1 MKNLAAFAKQYGP
14 VVILIAAVSKGVWL
28 LSGISSK
35 VDTAVESISL
45 IQKSILTIG
54 EDMQSFKD
62 TTKDEINGLKQRTS
76 ILEERSSNR
85 DRKREVM
92 LADPN

>member
-1 MKNLAAFAKQYGP
+1 MKHLITFAKQYGP

-35 VDTAVESISL
+35 VDTAVTAIGS
-45 IQKSILTIG
+45 IQKSVGAIG
-54 EDMQSFKD
+54 EEVRAFKD
-62 TTKDEINGLKQRTS
+62 KTSEEINGLKQRTS

-92 LADPN
+92 LAEPN